1 MGQMTCALVLALT
14 GTGFA
19 QLQSPPPAGR
29 PAAVSQQR
37 ASDGQ
42 TALERA
48 AQSSEELTTPEVQH
62 IIHDRFSSEP
72 ALADTSVSV
81 RTDDRAIVLMG
92 SVGSEKQH
100 EVALRIAQSF
110 TGGRQIVDKI
120 KIRSIA
126 SE

>member
-1 MGQMTCALVLALT
+1 MGWMACALVLALT

-19 QLQSPPPAGR
+19 RQQSPPPAGPPTTISQER
-29 PAAVSQQR
+29 TWERQTTPEQAA
-37 ASDGQ
+37 A
-42 TALERA
+42 
-48 AQSSEELTTPEVQH
+48 SSEELTTPGVQQ
-62 IIHDRFSSEP
+62 IIHDGLSSEP
-72 ALADTSVSV
+72 TLAGTSVSV

-100 EVALRIAQSF
+100 EAALRIAQSL

-120 KIRSIA
+120 KIRGTT